1 MLITTSRKPSDRL
14 KKFHKEVSSLFP
26 NSTTVNRGGYK
37 LKDIHDFGIK
47 KGFSDIVLIHEYKG
61 EPKGLVI
68 SHLPI
73 GPTVYFGL

>member
-1 MLITTSRKPSDRL
+1 M
-14 KKFHKEVSSLFP
+14 
-26 NSTTVNRGGYK
+26 NRGGYK
-37 LKDIHDFGIK
+37 IKDIHEFGVK
-47 KGFSDIVLIHEYKG
+47 KGFSDIILIHEYKG